1 MYCIPTALKM
11 WYARDDNVVKMKIV
25 DKDEMVEKNK
35 TVRWRDD
42 NLVEVKLFYKDEI
55 IKKKKTVRWRD
66 DNLEEVKIFGKDEII
81 EKKKTVR
88 WRDDNLEEVKI
99 EMVGRLRNSGNAK
112 KQIRKPLNIVKA
124 NFRRS
129 SNRWVEMA
137 KLLFA
142 VLLFAVLLMLWIM
155 FSTKRGMFCGST
167 VVIPFSSDP
176 ESPLDDDCLIDFV
189 VQIFFFLEGIRV
201 SHYFCGECSRE

>member
-1 MYCIPTALKM
+1 M

-25 DKDEMVEKNK
+25 EKDEMVKKNK

-55 IKKKKTVRWRD
+55 IK
-66 DNLEEVKIFGKDEII
+66 
-81 EKKKTVR
+81 KKKTVR

-124 NFRRS
+124 NFRKDWS

-142 VLLFAVLLMLWIM
+142 VLLFAVLLMLCIM

-167 VVIPFSSDP
+167 VVTPFSSDS

-189 VQIFFFLEGIRV
+189 VLIIFFSGGLIV
-201 SHYFCGECSRE
+201 SHSFCGECSRE